1 MTNSEFDKLDNPLKN
16 APHTYLELAAMSG
29 IINTPENKLRFQ
41 MNIYAIINIG
51 RQLVE
56 WIMFTEIEI

>member
-16 APHTYLELAAMSG
+16 APHTYLELAA
-29 IINTPENKLRFQ
+29 NEWNHKYTREQAAFQ